1 VFHLIIARANF
12 FLGRDGL
19 HRLLAA
25 FNLLHK
31 YLKEKGYLLKLAD
44 RALQFEVRLLLQQ
57 QDETIYDY
65 FEKCKEASY
74 KADSLTKKLPLSIL
88 NAMFDLIVKIEDN
101 LGDTWL
107 GYVNLFEKLTTFL
120 GSRKYNQLLDEY
132 AQRASRTEEEKA
144 ALTTFKS
151 ELDRQVSDGSFSL
164 YAELHYDVSLVQSEF
179 EVFFRALLEQ
189 ATMPRTLIENLQRHF
204 DWKRKRMQLQQG
216 QGEDLPPTKITAFE
230 LTDALHQ
237 LWTYHLLVTLYQQL
251 SKLNVTAI
259 VLLGL
264 PFNEEEVRF
273 GLTQEEFLCLF
284 TTVNSGK
291 LTTLPGLSGSRP
303 QNKWQSETLAHLDRS
318 LGGKGHSRRRE
329 GGDELDLSL
338 SSKAL
343 NAITLCLASFLNNE
357 VSKRF
362 KLFLSTT
369 ASCQDEAMQ
378 TLQCMYAYFGT
389 YLIQFE
395 LVSGARDAHHR
406 SVALIKWASRDVIS
420 MAFAV
425 KLLDAA
431 LKHVTVDEFVSQNES
446 VENRFKNEP
455 DPHFSV
461 NLCFGTA
468 KRTFQVKGRGS
479 GCFVATCLNLKA
491 ALSLVF
497 QTSRRNASCKELAQ
511 ELWGSDWRFDFSQ
524 QPVGTIMK
532 FDAVQPGVS
541 TNLNVGLGFSGLGG
555 GIGFAHLSL
564 SSDALVLSELVG
576 VNVDG
581 QSLNNATEED
591 DDEEGRASGDD
602 NESVPVQRE
611 ERNSLEEES
620 TSPPQGKSLDLLKTT
635 STKRPQNH
643 SNAASDAAG
652 KRKRSGKELAP
663 LQQEDKKST
672 KRKSRKKSGTK
683 STSGR
688 GHSIDTGFVLNL
700 LGYLYGRK
708 ELGDEE
714 LEDAVRKCGFDPANY
729 NPAEHYQRYQ
739 AWMWSN
745 LKHLGLPR
753 SDTASDIFDRGN
765 RNGNGNVRQQE
776 GREKL
781 NARAFFG
788 TAPAAQ
794 PVGAGKGVDWE
805 QEQNTEPAA
814 KGKEKAQRMAGKQ
827 SPWNE
832 KDFLFDALLD
842 GDKLVD
848 SDSENGNGKHPS
860 IGLIGGEGKNIAFEP
875 EDFDCD
881 KSENGNGKHLSPG
894 LIGGEGKNIAL
905 GPEDLEALADL
916 AGLDPNPNLEAG
928 SQDFTA
934 FLGFGEENEC

>member
-1 VFHLIIARANF
+1 MSVSFIIIARANF

-44 RALQFEVRLLLQQ
+44 RALQFEVKLLLQQ
-57 QDETIYDY
+57 QDETIYGY

-107 GYVNLFEKLTTFL
+107 GYVDLLEKFVTFL
-120 GSRKYNQLLDEY
+120 GSRQYNQLLDEY
-132 AQRASRTEEEKA
+132 AQRASCTEEEKA

-151 ELDRQVSDGSFSL
+151 ELDGKVSDGSFSL
-164 YAELHYDVSLVQSEF
+164 YAELHHDVSLGQSEF
-179 EVFFRALLEQ
+179 EEFFQTLLVQ
-189 ATMPRTLIENLQRHF
+189 ASMPRTLIENLQRHF
-204 DWKRKRMQLQQG
+204 DWKRMQLQ

-251 SKLNVTAI
+251 SNLNVTAI
-259 VLLGL
+259 ILLGL
-264 PFNEEEVRF
+264 PFNEEEFRF

-291 LTTLPGLSGSRP
+291 LTTLPGLSGSRS

-329 GGDELDLSL
+329 DELDLSL

-395 LVSGARDAHHR
+395 LVSGARDAHYR

-425 KLLDAA
+425 NIFDAA
-431 LKHVTVDEFVSQNES
+431 LEHVTVPEFVSQNES
-446 VENRFKNEP
+446 VENRFKNES

-461 NLCFGTA
+461 NLCFGTVKRIFQA
-468 KRTFQVKGRGS
+468 KGPGS
-479 GCFVATCLNLKA
+479 ACFVATCHNLKA

-497 QTSRRNASCKELAQ
+497 QTTRRNASCKELAQ
-511 ELWGSDWRFDFSQ
+511 ELWGDVWGFDFSQ
-524 QPVGTIMK
+524 QPVGTIMTY
-532 FDAVQPGVS
+532 DAIEPGVS
-541 TNLNVGLGFSGLGG
+541 TDLNVGLGFSGLGG

-564 SSDALVLSELVG
+564 SADALVLSELVG

-620 TSPPQGKSLDLLKTT
+620 TSPPQGKSLDL
-635 STKRPQNH
+635 SQNH

-652 KRKRSGKELAP
+652 KRKRSGKELAL

-672 KRKSRKKSGTK
+672 ESGGSGRKSRKKSGTK

-688 GHSIDTGFVLNL
+688 GHSKNDTGFLLNL
-700 LGYLYGRK
+700 LGYMYVQK
-708 ELGDEE
+708 ELGDKA
-714 LEDAVRKCGFDPANY
+714 LEDAVRKCGSDPANY
-729 NPAEHYQRYQ
+729 DPAEHYQRHQ

-745 LKHLGLPR
+745 LKHLDLGLPR

-765 RNGNGNVRQQE
+765 RNGNGNVCQQE
-776 GREKL
+776 GREEL

-788 TAPAAQ
+788 TAAAAAAQ
-794 PVGAGKGVDWE
+794 PVAALAVKCGAWE

-827 SPWNE
+827 PTWNDE
-832 KDFLFDALLD
+832 DDILLEDFLDC
-842 GDKLVD
+842 DKVVD
-848 SDSENGNGKHPS
+848 SENGNGNGKHPS
-860 IGLIGGEGKNIAFEP
+860 LG
-875 EDFDCD
+875 
-881 KSENGNGKHLSPG
+881 H
-894 LIGGEGKNIAL
+894 IGGEGKNIAL
-905 GPEDLEALADL
+905 GPDDIAALDTLE
-916 AGLDPNPNLEAG
+916 LEEG
-928 SQDFTA
+928 SQGSFTDFYPDP
-934 FLGFGEENEC
+934 EEHEWEREDNV